1 MRFHAAGVSASAA
14 GDYYQLHFGPRESDE
29 EKSDPYEV
37 RGPYLIVQK
46 QFEMSDDALCYIET
60 DDEDY
65 IGHFPLRLMEIGP
78 ARLEFEIVRSTDN
91 HVEVSF
97 ALSPSEFED
106 VKRVAEVIF
115 GLKEPEY
122 DGDEDW

>member
-1 MRFHAAGVSASAA
+1 MQFHAADVFVSAA
-14 GDYYQLHFGPRESDE
+14 GDYYQLHFLPKESYE
-29 EKSDPYEV
+29 EKSDPHEV

-46 QFEMSDDALCYIET
+46 QFEMLDDGLCYIET
-60 DDEDY
+60 HDEDY
-65 IGHFPLRLMEIGP
+65 IGYFPLRLMEIGP

-91 HVEVSF
+91 RVEVSF
-97 ALSPSEFED
+97 ALSPLEFED

-115 GLKEPEY
+115 GLKEPDY